1 MIEPDLPVSLSPNS
15 PPPAGERDAVSLRES
30 GVKAHQV
37 DGNRLT
43 LLQNGAQYFPQLCAD
58 IDAAR
63 SFIYLETYIFSADVT
78 GSLVSLALQRAA
90 RRGVVVR
97 VMMDGFGSAD
107 FPPHWQLEMQDAGI
121 NVQWFRREISP
132 FTLRRNRRR
141 RLRRLHRKLVVL
153 DGEVAF
159 VGGINIIDDATRN
172 GGAAAPRFDF
182 AVRVEGSVA
191 GEIYA
196 VMRRLWSAVL
206 WSGARGKRIERFIM
220 DASRRSAL
228 PNITVF
234 LRDNLRYR
242 RDIEH
247 AYLKVIAEA
256 TREVVIANAYFL
268 PGLIF
273 RRTLMQAAGRGVRVV
288 LLLQG
293 RPEYRLLHYATHALY
308 EELLE
313 AGIEIYEYQ
322 ISYLHAKVAVVDGV
336 WATVGSSNIDPFSL
350 LLAREANL
358 AVQDTGF
365 ASELRG
371 ALFEAIEKDA
381 QRIEAMHWKRLGF
394 GARMLVRFSY
404 ALVRM
409 MIGLIG
415 YDKRDV

>member
-1 MIEPDLPVSLSPNS
+1 MIEPEMPVSLSSSS
-15 PPPAGERDAVSLRES
+15 PPPAEERDLVSLRES
-30 GVKAHQV
+30 DVKAHQV

-43 LLQNGAQYFPQLCAD
+43 LLQNGAQYFPRLCAD
-58 IDAAR
+58 IDAAQ
-63 SFIYLETYIFSADVT
+63 SFIYLETYIFSADMT
-78 GSLVSLALQRAA
+78 GSLVSQALQRAA
-90 RRGVVVR
+90 QRGVVVR
-97 VMMDGFGSAD
+97 VMMDGFGSSD
-107 FPPHWQLEMQDAGI
+107 FPSHWQQQLRDAGVH
-121 NVQWFRREISP
+121 VQWFRRDISP
-132 FTLRRNRRR
+132 FTLRSNRKR

-182 AVRVEGSVA
+182 AVRIEGSVA

-206 WSGARGKRIERFIM
+206 WSRSRGKRIERFIM
-220 DASRRSAL
+220 DAGRRAAL
-228 PNITVF
+228 PNVTVF

-247 AYLKVIAEA
+247 AYLKAISEA
-256 TREVVIANAYFL
+256 KREVVIANAYFL
-268 PGLIF
+268 PGLLF
-273 RRTLMQAAGRGVRVV
+273 RRTLMQAAARGVRVV

-293 RPEYRLLHYATHALY
+293 RVEYRLLHYATHALY
-308 EELLE
+308 EELLD

-322 ISYLHAKVAVVDGV
+322 VSYLHAKVAVVDGR

-350 LLAREANL
+350 LLAREANI
-358 AVQDTGF
+358 AVKDEGF
-365 ASELRG
+365 SAELRA
-371 ALFEAIEKDA
+371 ALYAAIDKDTL
-381 QRIEAMHWKRLGF
+381 RIEAMHWRRLGA
-394 GARMLVRFSY
+394 GARLLVRISY

-415 YDKRDV
+415 YDKRDL